1 MSGAGSEF
9 ERLMAQLDYSLFIVT
24 ATAEGEHSGCLVGFA
39 TQVSIRPQ
47 RFLICISVKNHTFA
61 VARRAKALVVHFV
74 PEQAEELALLFG
86 GETGDEV
93 DKFGRCRWRAG
104 PEGTP
109 VLSDLEDWFA
119 GRILEQLDLGDH
131 WGFLL
136 EPIEGEVNR
145 SGASLTFRR
154 AKWIEPG
161 HEP

>member
-1 MSGAGSEF
+1 VAPEHSDF

-24 ATAEGEHSGCLVGFA
+24 AADGEERSGCLVGFA

-47 RFLICISVKNHTFA
+47 RFLICISIKNHTFE
-61 VARRAKALVVHFV
+61 VAKRAGVLVVHFV
-74 PEQAEELALLFG
+74 PRQAEALAVLFG
-86 GETGDEV
+86 GETGDEI
-93 DKFGRCRWRAG
+93 DKFTRCQWHEG

-109 VLSDLEDWFA
+109 VLDELSDWFA
-119 GRILEQLDLGDH
+119 GRILERLDFGDH

-136 EPIEGEVNR
+136 EPIDGEAHC

-154 AKWIEPG
+154 ANWIEPG